1 MNSAADSPGYTL
13 KTSVNRVLVD
23 VTVADEHGN
32 PVHGLH
38 KDDFLV
44 EEDGQPQTVLSFD
57 AYNFDKGMD
66 YTPPR
71 LPVLPADTF
80 VNLPSNPERGPLYV
94 LLYDLVNIPLE
105 DQILARAQLV
115 KFIENKPVGARI
127 AIFVSSDGV
136 HLVQGFTS
144 DKSKLLAP

>member
-1 MNSAADSPGYTL
+1 MGNSFVVLSMRTLLFLLVTCSGASLHAQDSAQPKMNSRPESPAYTL

-23 VTVADEHGN
+23 VTIADAHGN

-44 EEDGQPQTVLSFD
+44 EEDGHSQTVLSFD

-66 YTPPR
+66 YTPPK
-71 LPVLPADTF
+71 LPVLPPDTF
-80 VNLPSNPERGPLYV
+80 VDLPSNPERGPLYV

-105 DQILARAQLV
+105 DQI
-115 KFIENKPVGARI
+115 
-127 AIFVSSDGV
+127 
-136 HLVQGFTS
+136 
-144 DKSKLLAP
+144 